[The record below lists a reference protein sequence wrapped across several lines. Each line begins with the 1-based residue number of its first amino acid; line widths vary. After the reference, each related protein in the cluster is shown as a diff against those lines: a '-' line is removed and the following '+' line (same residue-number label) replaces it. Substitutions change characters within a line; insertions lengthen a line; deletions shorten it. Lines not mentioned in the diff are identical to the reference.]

1 MIPQANQTFKTQDQD
16 EENRSTRR
24 LPRLSPEK
32 VEFTKKKAAS
42 AMRGSKQVML
52 NKSVALQ

>member
-1 MIPQANQTFKTQDQD
+1 MIEKANQTFKTQDQD

-42 AMRGSKQVML
+42 AMRGSKQI
-52 NKSVALQ
+52 